1 MVFERR
7 SRIASVYQVIL
18 TPCMSGRLIEVG
30 KMVVG
35 MFLVDIGFAIARVM
49 IHWKTRW
56 IMASETESIVLY
68 RSP

>member
-7 SRIASVYQVIL
+7 NRIARVYQVIL

-30 KMVVG
+30 KNIVG
-35 MFLVDIGFAIARVM
+35 ILLVDVSFDIARIR
-49 IHWKTRW
+49 IHSKTQW
-56 IMASETESIVLY
+56 IMTSETESIVFY